1 MDANPLAV
9 LLKRKQKD
17 FVDLL
22 VSQLN
27 RGAFDNSYTIHPRR
41 LAELGAELAARFLLF
56 VDSPRR
62 DDAYS
67 FGQSAAREGVGRKT
81 IVHLA
86 FALHRFCAEQL
97 RADASAEP
105 AHFDV
110 IDSFAAGVLEGFI
123 NARESQILSD
133 QEQIR
138 RALVNAQQGR

>member
-22 VSQLN
+22 VSQLKK
-27 RGAFDNSYTIHPRR
+27 GAFDNSYTMHPRR
-41 LAELGAELAARFLLF
+41 LAELGTDLAGRFLLF
-56 VDSPRR
+56 VDSTRR

-67 FGQSAAREGVGRKT
+67 FGQSAAWEGVGQKT
-81 IVHLA
+81 IVLLA

-97 RADASAEP
+97 RVDASAEP

-110 IDSFAAGVLEGFI
+110 IDSFASALLEGFM
-123 NARESQILSD
+123 NARETQILSD

-138 RALVNAQQGR
+138 RALVTAQQGQ